1 MDKGDSIKTWGYIA
15 DITIMFLNIIQNG
28 RSLIYNTTGK
38 NFVSIYKLA
47 KIISKNF
54 KNKKVIIKNKKI
66 KNSFIGSDYLKI
78 KLSSKKYFNEFKVFK
93 SRNFESGVER
103 LIKWNIKKINELSS
117 QSN

>member
-15 DITIMFLNIIQNG
+15 DVTIMFLNIIQSG

-54 KNKKVIIKNKKI
+54 ILLKNTLFSDKRNKN
-66 KNSFIGSDYLKI
+66 Y
-78 KLSSKKYFNEFKVFK
+78 
-93 SRNFESGVER
+93 NFAD
-103 LIKWNIKKINELSS
+103 NF
-117 QSN
+117 